1 MTDNVKNLF
10 FVRLQY
16 IEFTDFRNIE
26 SGRIELPNAEIEQ
39 YIGNNPSLLG
49 LYGQNGSGKSSVIM
63 ALGILKDL
71 LTGNVLDKK
80 YLSCVRYGCDSCKL
94 SFSFALYSKLID
106 EQGKPMLNEKDST
119 CFYVDYDVEI
129 SLVDED
135 SYEADNVAAQA
146 MKKLRIENEVFK
158 YRVTDSGGTVLV
170 SKQSIIDTT
179 SREGGKRSLIFG
191 SKQKEQWFTLNNSET
206 LIKYR
211 NVLAVTSEKSQS
223 FVFSP
228 KTISLLEETCEKFI
242 QTNNDFEKMS
252 QTLTEADSLNNAI
265 VSITHNKELTSM
277 FYVIFYMSTP
287 IFLIRNLRDY
297 GKNYLHVID
306 TVTTGLTNINT
317 HMPLLLW
324 RHEPG
329 QQVYNEAISLN
340 MNEPTSI
347 PEKDFASFIQSLNAV
362 GIVLNRIVPGIDLSF
377 KDLGIKLAN
386 NSEERH
392 YFEIM
397 SRREKTVI
405 PLRYESDGLRRI
417 ISILSLLI
425 AVYNDASFTIAIDEI
440 DSGIFEYLLGEILSI
455 MSDSVRGQ
463 LIFTSHNLR
472 PLEVVPAKYLCFT
485 TTNPDKRFVKLPN
498 RGNSNLRDTY
508 FRSIILNTQKE
519 QVYNPTDRHEIEMAF
534 YQAGHEEVTDYE

>member
-1 MTDNVKNLF
+1 
-10 FVRLQY
+10 
-16 IEFTDFRNIE
+16 
-26 SGRIELPNAEIEQ
+26 
-39 YIGNNPSLLG
+39 
-49 LYGQNGSGKSSVIM
+49 
-63 ALGILKDL
+63 
-71 LTGNVLDKK
+71 
-80 YLSCVRYGCDSCKL
+80 
-94 SFSFALYSKLID
+94 
-106 EQGKPMLNEKDST
+106 
-119 CFYVDYDVEI
+119 
-129 SLVDED
+129 
-135 SYEADNVAAQA
+135 
-146 MKKLRIENEVFK
+146 
-158 YRVTDSGGTVLV
+158 
-170 SKQSIIDTT
+170 
-179 SREGGKRSLIFG
+179 
-191 SKQKEQWFTLNNSET
+191 
-206 LIKYR
+206 
-211 NVLAVTSEKSQS
+211 
-223 FVFSP
+223 
-228 KTISLLEETCEKFI
+228 
-242 QTNNDFEKMS
+242 
-252 QTLTEADSLNNAI
+252 
-265 VSITHNKELTSM
+265 
-277 FYVIFYMSTP
+277 
-287 IFLIRNLRDY
+287 
-297 GKNYLHVID
+297 
-306 TVTTGLTNINT
+306 
-317 HMPLLLW
+317 
-324 RHEPG
+324 
-329 QQVYNEAISLN
+329 

-397 SRREKTVI
+397 SRRENTVI